1 MTDANPENPENPTQ
15 EARTPTNFLQD
26 LIAEDVR
33 THKFGDAQIQTRFP
47 PEPNGY
53 LHIGHAKAICLDFGL
68 AREFGGKT
76 NLRFDDTNPEKE
88 EQEYVD
94 SIQKDVRWLG
104 FQWDRL
110 AYASDYFPQLYAWA
124 IELIK
129 NGKAY
134 VDDLTAD
141 QIRQHRGTLTEPGKN
156 SPFSDRSIE
165 ENLDLFTRMKAGE
178 FPDGSRVLRAKI
190 DMASPNLN
198 MRDPVMYRILHATHH
213 RTGDEWR
220 IYPMYDYAHGQSDSI
235 EHVTHSMCT
244 LEFADHQPLY
254 RWFIDNL
261 GIFPS
266 QQIEFDRLN
275 FTYTML
281 SKRKLLQLVQEHRV
295 SGWDD
300 PRMPTLSGLRRRG
313 FTPEAIRAVV
323 TSLGASRTNVVQ
335 DIELLEHFQR
345 DDLNRR
351 ASRAMAV
358 LRPLKVV
365 IDNYPEGES
374 EFVEVANNPE
384 DPSAG
389 TRQVPFSREIYIEQD
404 DYREVP
410 PPKYYRLSPGKE
422 VRLRNAYFITAH
434 SEVKDSHDR
443 VVEVH
448 CTYDPASRGGNSPDG
463 RKVKATLHWVSAP
476 HAIGAEIRLYDKLF
490 LKPDPTDVAEGE
502 DVLSNLNPNSLEIVT
517 SAKLEPSLADAKLE
531 DRFQFERVG
540 YFCLDPD
547 STTERK
553 VFNRTLPLKDAW
565 AKIEK
570 KAGT

>member
-1 MTDANPENPENPTQ
+1 MTNTNLESPEPRSQ
-15 EARTPTNFLQD
+15 EAHAPSNFLREQ
-26 LIAEDVR
+26 IAEDVR
-33 THKFGDAQIQTRFP
+33 TKKYGDAVIQTRFP

-53 LHIGHAKAICLDFGL
+53 LHIGHAKAICISFGL
-68 AREFGGKT
+68 ADEFGGKT

-94 SIQKDVRWLG
+94 NIQKDIHWLG
-104 FQWDRL
+104 FDWERL
-110 AYASDYFPQLYAWA
+110 CFASDYFPQLYDWA
-124 IELIK
+124 VQLIEA
-129 NGKAY
+129 GKAY
-134 VDDLTAD
+134 VDDLSAD
-141 QIRQHRGTLTEPGKN
+141 QIRQYRGTLTEPGEN
-156 SPFSDRSIE
+156 SPFRDRSIE
-165 ENLDLFTRMKAGE
+165 ENLDLFQRMKNGE

-213 RTGDEWR
+213 RTGDKWC

-235 EHVTHSMCT
+235 EHVTHSMCS

-254 RWFIDNL
+254 RWFIEQL

-275 FTYTML
+275 FTYIVL
-281 SKRKLLQLVQEHRV
+281 SKRKLLQLVQERRV

-313 FTPEAIRAVV
+313 FTAEAIRAVV

-335 DIELLEHFQR
+335 DIEMLEHFQR
-345 DDLNRR
+345 DDLNHRSR
-351 ASRAMAV
+351 RAMAV
-358 LRPLKVV
+358 LNPLKLV
-365 IDNYPEGES
+365 IDNYPAGQE

-384 DPSAG
+384 DSSAG

-404 DYREVP
+404 DFREVP

-422 VRLRNAYFITAH
+422 VRLRNAYFVTAQ
-434 SEVKDSHDR
+434 SVVKDAAGN
-443 VVEVH
+443 VIEVR

-463 RKVKATLHWVSAP
+463 RKVKSTIHWVSSA
-476 HAIGAEIRLYDKLF
+476 HAISAEIRLYDKLF
-490 LKPDPTDVAEGE
+490 TKRDPYDVAEGE
-502 DVLSNLNPNSLEIVT
+502 DVLSNLNPNSLEILT
-517 SAKLEPSLADAKLE
+517 GAKLEPSLASAKPE

-540 YFCLDPD
+540 YFCVDRD
-547 STTERK
+547 SSQGK
-553 VFNRTLPLKDAW
+553 LVFNRTLSLKDSW

-570 KAGT
+570 KSGA